1 MKTTF
6 LLATKKAAK
15 LFGLTV
21 IPLNVNSSFLLFRQE
36 IPEPFSAV
44 AAQGCTYPQVSDERR
59 KVQLEFQGCFPPNTK
74 WYRNRDQYSNC
85 RPTAMRSG
93 KVIEI
98 VIEQQSSPQGN
109 FSKRCTLRFHAC
121 CDTHFVLMLQ
131 TQSVLKFHKK
141 SYFTTL
147 RAKRATFTFYKS

>member
-1 MKTTF
+1 M
-6 LLATKKAAK
+6 K

-85 RPTAMRSG
+85 RPTAMKSG

-98 VIEQQSSPQGN
+98 VIEQVVPRAISAKDALYG
-109 FSKRCTLRFHAC
+109 F
-121 CDTHFVLMLQ
+121 THV
-131 TQSVLKFHKK
+131 
-141 SYFTTL
+141 
-147 RAKRATFTFYKS
+147 ATHILS